1 MTITQRIQ
9 QAEADGE
16 TVTLDPSELSELNA
30 EIDILRQDYIE
41 AANWRDR
48 VRLVA
53 LEARD
58 ALSAHDPGSLV
69 ARKVKDVVK
78 GVEG

>member
-9 QAEADGE
+9 QAEADGL
-16 TVTLDPSELSELNA
+16 TVTLDPSELTELNK
-30 EIDILRQDYIE
+30 EIQSMRQDYIE

-48 VRLVA
+48 VRRTA

-58 ALSAHDPGSLV
+58 ALRGYNHRSSIAEQLTRVCRGEEV
-69 ARKVKDVVK
+69 
-78 GVEG
+78 